1 MERAYYF
8 MEETVLIHNPKG
20 HYHFLKGIDPYSC
33 GVIADP
39 GYEIVNVTLKKPI
52 PWREGFTQID
62 AYLKGQGR
70 ERTALCAI
78 QLRSPA
84 PFTMEGFID
93 FNRGYCEILQEWG
106 LYVADLNPLARTNVA
121 PLIDPPEV
129 PSLYG
134 FSYVQPCDNVVE
146 STFIIAGA
154 GELLEAALNA
164 EGIVR
169 RGETDTDAI
178 REKTAY
184 VVEVMEE
191 RLLGLGG
198 TWDVVNRINI
208 YTVHPISG
216 LVEDIILPKLV
227 AGKEHGIHWYP
238 SRPPIVDIEYEMD
251 MRGVIQELRVDF
263 S

>member
-1 MERAYYF
+1 M
-8 MEETVLIHNPKG
+8 LIHNPKG

-33 GVIADP
+33 GVIADS
-39 GYEIVNVTLKKPI
+39 GYEIVNVTLKYPS
-52 PWREGFTQID
+52 PWREGFTRID
-62 AYLKGQGR
+62 AYLKAQGCG
-70 ERTALCAI
+70 RTALCAM

-93 FNRGYCEILQEWG
+93 FNRGYCEVLQEWG
-106 LYVADLNPLARTNVA
+106 LYVEELNPLARTNVA
-121 PLIDPPEV
+121 PLVEPPAV
-129 PSLYG
+129 PMLYG
-134 FSYVQPCDNVVE
+134 FSYVRPCDDAAQ

-154 GELLEAALNA
+154 GELLEAALNS

-169 RGETDTDAI
+169 RGETGSDAI
-178 REKTAY
+178 REKATY

-198 TWDVVNRINI
+198 TWEAVNRINI

-216 LVEDIILPKLV
+216 LVEDIVLPKLV
-227 AGKEHGIHWYP
+227 AGRGHGIHWYP

-251 MRGVIQELRVDF
+251 MRGVVQELYVDF